1 LGRLNN
7 IHYGINE
14 NSSTGIM
21 PTYEA
26 TGVPGTIYLVNV
38 NDDHAEHGRDIVLH
52 PQPSADPSDPLN
64 WSRKRKL
71 WNITMVYIYVLGVG
85 IATTVQYSILTNISA
100 ETGVSLADLNTGT
113 GLMFLFAG
121 YGLFFPN
128 PICIS
133 ANICLEDGVASSGN
147 LSH

>member
-1 LGRLNN
+1 LNN
-7 IHYGINE
+7 IRYGINE
-14 NSSTGIM
+14 NSPNRSM

-64 WSRKRKL
+64 WSRNRKL

-121 YGLFFPN
+121 YDLSFPCHIWR
-128 PICIS
+128 P
-133 ANICLEDGVASSGN
+133 ANICLKDGAASSGN
-147 LSH
+147 L